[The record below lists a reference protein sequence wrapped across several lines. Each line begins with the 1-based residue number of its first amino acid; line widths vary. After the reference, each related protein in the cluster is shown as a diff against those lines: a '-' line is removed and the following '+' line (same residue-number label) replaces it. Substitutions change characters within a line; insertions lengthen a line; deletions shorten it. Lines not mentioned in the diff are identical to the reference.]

1 MDGTSDAG
9 GLLFEGFL
17 DGSYDCVDRVVLRAY
32 FQLGQRAAGLRMWWR
47 RWQGS
52 DEELNNTRLMRV
64 AGRFARRVKGWAK
77 GAGVPVVY
85 SKSGERNEDLARGYL
100 PDDPGYEG
108 VFVVIV
114 RRAPGNVW
122 DVEHTA
128 DGRIRRIKRKV
139 PRPWV
144 NHYAF
149 HIMDRDW
156 GHMIIRF
163 CPHPPFNAL
172 VILNGHEWVAKEA
185 ERRRLAF
192 RKQDNCFT
200 ELSNARDLGLVA
212 ETLSSPES
220 SVGRLVQ
227 APERW
232 IYSAVLCFALDVA
245 DQERTGFR
253 YHYSL
258 FQAEYSRNLLFT
270 SGQRMDRVFST
281 LIDRVRGPLDL
292 RTVKTLFGRRQRPR
306 RHKGQ
311 PRAPVVEVSLE
322 TPEYDLTILRIR
334 FRRLTLKIYTKGE
347 RVLRIEAM
355 AHNAR
360 DLGCRLGAS
369 YFPEA
374 VEVLRQMVDRFIE
387 VLDCLD
393 TTFIDAGLLDRLPQP
408 GRLGAVRVGGIDINR
423 PRARAV
429 MQALLALSPNPAGFT
444 SSELATKVARLLDDE
459 SYSPSRAAYDLRK
472 FRCKG
477 LAAKIPRSRRY
488 SADSSAIRAM
498 AALLLLRDKV
508 VSPLLAAASTA
519 CRAPRPRT
527 SNALDQRY
535 AAVHHEMRSLFNT
548 VGIAA

>member
-1 MDGTSDAG
+1 MAG
-9 GLLFEGFL
+9 DVLFEEFL

-32 FQLGQRAAGLRMWWR
+32 FQLGQRAPGFRMWWR
-47 RWQGS
+47 HWQGS
-52 DEELNNTRLMRV
+52 DEGLNNARLMRV
-64 AGRFARRVKGWAK
+64 AGRFARRVKGWAN

-85 SKSGERNEDLARGYL
+85 SKSGERNEDLAKGYL

-108 VFVVIV
+108 VFAVIV

-122 DVEHTA
+122 DVEQTA
-128 DGRIRRIKRKV
+128 DGRIRRIKRKK

-185 ERRRLAF
+185 ERRQLAF
-192 RKQDNCFT
+192 TKQDNCFT
-200 ELSNARDLGLVA
+200 ELSDARDLGLVA
-212 ETLSSPES
+212 DTLSSPES

-232 IYSAVLCFALDVA
+232 IQSAVLCFALDLA

-270 SGQRMDRVFST
+270 SGRKMDRVFSA

-292 RTVKTLFGRRQRPR
+292 RTVKTLFGRRQRPM

-334 FRRLTLKIYTKGE
+334 FRRLVLKIYTKGE

-374 VEVLRQMVDRFIE
+374 VEALRQMVDRFIE

-393 TTFIDAGLLDRLPQP
+393 TTFVDTGLLDRLPRP

-423 PRARAV
+423 RRARAV
-429 MQALLALSPNPAGFT
+429 MEALLALSPNPAGFT
-444 SSELATKVARLLDDE
+444 SSELAAMVARLLDDE
-459 SYSPSRAAYDLRK
+459 RYSPSRAAYDLRK
-472 FRCKG
+472 FRSKG
-477 LAAKIPRSRRY
+477 LAAMIPRSRRY
-488 SADSSAIRAM
+488 LVDPSALRAIG
-498 AALLLLRDKV
+498 ALLLLRDKV
-508 VSPLLAAASTA
+508 VSPLLAAASMSSTA
-519 CRAPRPRT
+519 PTPRVSST
-527 SNALDQRY
+527 LDQRY
-535 AAVHHEMRSLFNT
+535 AGVHQEMRSLLDT

>member
-1 MDGTSDAG
+1 MAG
-9 GLLFEGFL
+9 DVLFEEFL

-32 FQLGQRAAGLRMWWR
+32 FQLGQRAPGFRMWWR
-47 RWQGS
+47 HWQGS
-52 DEELNNTRLMRV
+52 DEGLNNARLMRV
-64 AGRFARRVKGWAK
+64 AGRFARRVKGWAN

-85 SKSGERNEDLARGYL
+85 SKSGERNEDLAKGYL

-108 VFVVIV
+108 VFAVIV

-122 DVEHTA
+122 DVEQTA
-128 DGRIRRIKRKV
+128 DGRIRRIKHKK

-185 ERRRLAF
+185 ERRQLAF
-192 RKQDNCFT
+192 TKQDNCFT
-200 ELSNARDLGLVA
+200 ELSDARDLGLVA
-212 ETLSSPES
+212 DALSSPES

-232 IYSAVLCFALDVA
+232 IQSAVLCFALDLA

-270 SGQRMDRVFST
+270 SGRKMDRVFSA

-292 RTVKTLFGRRQRPR
+292 RTVKTLFGRRQRPM

-334 FRRLTLKIYTKGE
+334 FRRLVLKIYTKGE

-374 VEVLRQMVDRFIE
+374 VEALRQMVDRFIE

-393 TTFIDAGLLDRLPQP
+393 TTFVDTGLLDRLPRP

-423 PRARAV
+423 RRARAV
-429 MQALLALSPNPAGFT
+429 MEALLALSPNPAGFT
-444 SSELATKVARLLDDE
+444 SSELAAMVARLLDDE
-459 SYSPSRAAYDLRK
+459 RYSPSRAAYDLRK
-472 FRCKG
+472 FRSKG
-477 LAAKIPRSRRY
+477 LAAMIPRSRRY
-488 SADSSAIRAM
+488 LVDPSALRAM
-498 AALLLLRDKV
+498 GALLLLRDKV
-508 VSPLLAAASTA
+508 VSPLLAAASMSSTA
-519 CRAPRPRT
+519 PTPRVSST
-527 SNALDQRY
+527 LDQRY
-535 AAVHHEMRSLFNT
+535 AGVHQEMRSLLDT

>member
-1 MDGTSDAG
+1 MPAASSSKDFWTAVTTAWIAW
-9 GLLFEGFL
+9 
-17 DGSYDCVDRVVLRAY
+17 YCAPY
-32 FQLGQRAAGLRMWWR
+32 FQLGQQAAGLRMWWR
-47 RWQGS
+47 CWPGS
-52 DEELNNTRLMRV
+52 DEGLNNTRLMRV

-85 SKSGERNEDLARGYL
+85 SKSGERNEDLARGGYL

-114 RRAPGNVW
+114 RRAPGNVR

-192 RKQDNCFT
+192 RKQDNCST

-245 DQERTGFR
+245 DQERGVV
-253 YHYSL
+253 L
-258 FQAEYSRNLLFT
+258 P
-270 SGQRMDRVFST
+270 
-281 LIDRVRGPLDL
+281 RG
-292 RTVKTLFGRRQRPR
+292 G
-306 RHKGQ
+306 
-311 PRAPVVEVSLE
+311 
-322 TPEYDLTILRIR
+322 
-334 FRRLTLKIYTKGE
+334 
-347 RVLRIEAM
+347 
-355 AHNAR
+355 
-360 DLGCRLGAS
+360 
-369 YFPEA
+369 
-374 VEVLRQMVDRFIE
+374 
-387 VLDCLD
+387 
-393 TTFIDAGLLDRLPQP
+393 
-408 GRLGAVRVGGIDINR
+408 
-423 PRARAV
+423 
-429 MQALLALSPNPAGFT
+429 
-444 SSELATKVARLLDDE
+444 
-459 SYSPSRAAYDLRK
+459 
-472 FRCKG
+472 
-477 LAAKIPRSRRY
+477 
-488 SADSSAIRAM
+488 
-498 AALLLLRDKV
+498 
-508 VSPLLAAASTA
+508 
-519 CRAPRPRT
+519 
-527 SNALDQRY
+527 
-535 AAVHHEMRSLFNT
+535 
-548 VGIAA
+548 